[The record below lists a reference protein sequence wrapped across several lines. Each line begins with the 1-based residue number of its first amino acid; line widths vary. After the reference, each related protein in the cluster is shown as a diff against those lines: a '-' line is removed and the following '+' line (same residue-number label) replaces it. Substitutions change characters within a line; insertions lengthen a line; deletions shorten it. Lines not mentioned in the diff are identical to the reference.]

1 MAQENCILLS
11 NSRDFAQVATQLLA
25 AFGSSAVTI
34 EGDEAAWTQ
43 ITVTRR
49 KLLGKA
55 QATFVVLDDPKL
67 VEIQK
72 RLRHVYLSVTPEI
85 PGLHTK
91 LLAKI
96 ATSRLA
102 IEVQAPKGL
111 RGLEEVVFEV
121 SSALDAV
128 IFWEGSK
135 MLNKKGELVMDF
147 EGKSGV
153 GELEVT
159 VDAADYDAQRT
170 VTDEGLAR
178 KARSEKQLNKRLIP
192 LNKNL
197 PLVAP
202 EAEVQ
207 LRTVEAVAQR
217 ALALML
223 VAAKG
228 EGLEQEIVAL
238 VMADYGIE
246 PLLSPDELAFIQNAD
261 PSQQDRVNFC
271 WRYESLA
278 VMLWALGYQ
287 AKLEYPEVICDVP
300 GSIGIIQ
307 ESGSYAGFL
316 AGARLRS
323 AAEILDQ
330 NDLTYRMHWA
340 VVDARLRGQEAPSA
354 MLPGVVYERHYAL
367 NWLIAYQD
375 SDWDDVGTDT

>member
-11 NSRDFAQVATQLLA
+11 NSMDLAAVATQLRK
-25 AFGSSAVTI
+25 AFGEAMVDV
-34 EGDEAAWTQ
+34 EGDDAHWAK

-49 KLLGKA
+49 KFLGKSQMA
-55 QATFVVLDDPKL
+55 LVVLGEQQLAD
-67 VEIQK
+67 IQK

-85 PGLHTK
+85 PALHIK

-111 RGLEEVVFEV
+111 RGLEDVVFAA
-121 SSALDAV
+121 SNTLDAV
-128 IFWEGSK
+128 IFWEGTK
-135 MLNKKGELVMDF
+135 MLNKKGEMIMDF

-153 GELEVT
+153 GDLEVF
-159 VDAADYDAQRT
+159 VDSAEFDAQRP

-178 KARSEKQLNKRLIP
+178 KARSEKQLKKRLIP

-197 PLVAP
+197 PPVEP
-202 EAEVQ
+202 EADVK
-207 LRTVEAVAQR
+207 LRSVAEVAQR

-223 VAAKG
+223 VAVKG
-228 EGLEQEIVAL
+228 EGLEDEIVQR
-238 VMADYGIE
+238 VMADYGIA
-246 PLLSPDELAFIQNAD
+246 PFLSPAELAFIQNAE
-261 PSQQDRVNFC
+261 PTQQDRVNFC

-287 AKLEYPEVICDVP
+287 AELEYPEVICDVA
-300 GSIGIIQ
+300 GSVTVIR
-307 ESGSYAGFL
+307 ESGGYEGFL

-330 NDLTYRMHWA
+330 NDLAYRMHWA
-340 VVDARLRGQEAPSA
+340 VVDARLRGLEAPSA
-354 MLPGVVYERHYAL
+354 MIAGVVYERHYAL
-367 NWLIAYQD
+367 NWLISYQD
-375 SDWDDVGTDT
+375 AGWDDVGTET